1 MKRIFGGVAKLYDGV
16 SILSDI
22 LSYSR
27 LFGLG
32 LASGVVGLVVNEVAK
47 VFIGLIPYAGYVVAA
62 VILLVGHVFNLA
74 INTLGAYIH
83 DCRLQYIEFFGKF
96 YTGGGHVFTPYGS
109 KTKYTYI
116 DTTK

>member
-1 MKRIFGGVAKLYDGV
+1 MYDGV

-32 LASGVVGLVVNEVAK
+32 LASAVVGMVVNQVAM
-47 VFIGLIPYAGYVVAA
+47 VFINMIPYVGYVVAV

-96 YTGGGHVFTPYGS
+96 YTGGGHLFIPYGS

-116 DTTK
+116 DTTE